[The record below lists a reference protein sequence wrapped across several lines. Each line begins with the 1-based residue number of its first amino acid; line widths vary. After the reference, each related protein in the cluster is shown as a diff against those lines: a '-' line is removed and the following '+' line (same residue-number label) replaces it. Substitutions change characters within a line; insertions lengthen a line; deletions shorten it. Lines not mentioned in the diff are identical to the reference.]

1 MMDDNNRKFDPE
13 EFKTSAGGTEG
24 NMDKTIRIDSTE
36 AVRKTATKPAEGK
49 VRKVKQKK
57 QRRWRLGFYTKFL
70 LFVDVC
76 AIICFYLVYGPYD
89 KIRDWYITTALTTG
103 THKYLAYIFY
113 DDDAIAEVLDKNR
126 TIVSGESTDLSQI
139 KIVDNPDT
147 GYYATEY
154 DRLILQRDDPDQA
167 YKVIDID
174 ENGYKGWIT
183 VIYQPQRL
191 ELVTSRSRYGS
202 TITMFAADNDAIVAI
217 NGGGYNLYGDNTISS
232 LGSVIK
238 EGVIVDNADKREELV
253 CMDWEGRLFLKYGT
267 ADDAL
272 ADGARWALT
281 FGPFLIVNGEKT
293 TFMGNGGYG
302 VQPRTAIGQ
311 RKDGVVLL
319 VTIDGRGSGGSY
331 GASMTEPADL
341 FERYGAYN
349 ASNLGGGGSSMLA
362 INGELVNHPAG
373 WNYTGER
380 YVYDAIIFR

>member
-1 MMDDNNRKFDPE
+1 MEEKNTKFNPD
-13 EFKTSAGGTEG
+13 EFKTPILDREED
-24 NMDKTIRIDSTE
+24 NDKTIRIDSPE
-36 AVRKTATKPAEGK
+36 AVRKLASKPADGK
-49 VRKVKQKK
+49 VRKVKKK
-57 QRRWRLGFYTKFL
+57 KEKTWRLSWYTKFL

-76 AIICFYLVYGPYD
+76 AIICFYIVYGPID
-89 KIRDWYITTALTTG
+89 TVRDWYITTALTTG
-103 THKYLAYIFY
+103 AHKYLAYIFY

-126 TIVSGESTDLSQI
+126 TIVSGESTDVSQI

-154 DRLILQRDDPDQA
+154 DRLILQRESEDQL

-174 ENGYKGWIT
+174 ENGFKGWIT
-183 VIYQPQRL
+183 VIYYPQRL
-191 ELVTSRSRYGS
+191 ELVTSSSRYGS
-202 TITMFAADNDAIVAI
+202 TITMYAREHDARVAI
-217 NGGGYNLYGDNTISS
+217 NGGGYNLYGDNTIASY
-232 LGSVIK
+232 GSVIK
-238 EGVIVDNADKREELV
+238 EGVIVDNMRQREEFV

-267 ADDAL
+267 AQEALDA
-272 ADGARWALT
+272 GARWALT

-331 GASMTEPADL
+331 GASMTELADL

-349 ASNLGGGGSSMLA
+349 AANLDGGGSSMLA
-362 INGELVNHPAG
+362 IEGELINHPAG

-380 YVYDAIIFR
+380 YVYDAIIYR